1 MLFYRV
7 LLNNMLS
14 KEYYLAA
21 EAGEGLFPHSPAHT
35 NSPACTHAGES
46 RAREQ
51 GEVLS
56 FTAGEEQGTA
66 CKLEMALGEEV

>member
-1 MLFYRV
+1 MV
-7 LLNNMLS
+7 LLNNVLPN
-14 KEYYLAA
+14 EYYLAA
-21 EAGEGLFPHSPAHT
+21 EAREGLLPHSPAHT

-56 FTAGEEQGTA
+56 FAGGGRA
-66 CKLEMALGEEV
+66 GNHL

>member
-7 LLNNMLS
+7 LLNNMLP
-14 KEYYLAA
+14 KEFYLAA

-56 FTAGEEQGTA
+56 LTGGEEQGTA